1 MSQEESGGLVEDFED
16 FFENA
21 LCGYATIAADGQILR
36 ANSRLAGWLGMAAD
50 DLKGLRFSSLLT
62 IGGKI
67 FLETHLAP
75 LLRMQG
81 HFDEVALELVGQ
93 NGSRLPV
100 LVNAV
105 ERRNAAGELLF
116 TRLTAYRASER
127 RSYERNLLASKN
139 LAENS
144 LLSERDTAVLR
155 EQFIAALG
163 HDLRNPLGAIT
174 MGVVILANATLSERQ
189 QKLLATM
196 DRSAKRMSELI
207 ENLMDFARA
216 RLGGGMVLDRTL
228 VDLEP
233 VLRHVIDEL
242 GTAHPKKTI
251 EVEIAG
257 PLQVDCDP
265 ARVAQIASNLVANA
279 LVHGA
284 QDQSVKIHSSLSDGY
299 FELCVCNQGKP
310 ISPETLKVLFQPFT
324 REEVRSSQNGLG
336 LGLYIA
342 AEVAKAHEGTLEA
355 SSTGAETCF
364 TFRMPL
370 R

>member
-1 MSQEESGGLVEDFED
+1 MNPGESGELTEDFED

-21 LCGYATIAADGQILR
+21 LCGYATIAANGQILR
-36 ANSRLAGWLGMAAD
+36 ANLCLAGWLGMAAD
-50 DLKGLRFSSLLT
+50 DLKGLRFSSLLS

-75 LLRMQG
+75 LLRIQG

-93 NGSRLPV
+93 DGSRLPV
-100 LVNAV
+100 LVNAI
-105 ERRNAAGELLF
+105 ERRNEAGEVLF

-127 RSYERNLLASKN
+127 RSYEKNLLASKA
-139 LAENS
+139 LAENR
-144 LLSERDTAVLR
+144 LLNERDSGVLR

-174 MGVVILANATLSERQ
+174 MGVAILTNATLTERQ
-189 QKLLATM
+189 QKLLVTM
-196 DRSAKRMSELI
+196 DLSARRMAELI
-207 ENLMDFARA
+207 ENLMDFARV
-216 RLGGGMVLDRTL
+216 RLGGGLVLDRTV

-242 GTAHPKKTI
+242 GTAHPGKTI

-257 PLQVDCDP
+257 PLPVDCDP

-279 LVHGA
+279 LVHGS
-284 QDQSVKIHSSLSDGY
+284 QDHPVRVRSFVSEGQ
-299 FELCVCNQGKP
+299 FELHVANRGKP
-310 ISPETLKVLFQPFT
+310 ISPETLEVLFQPFT

-342 AEVAKAHEGTLEA
+342 AEVAKAHEGTLSA
-355 SSTGAETCF
+355 SSTEEETCF
-364 TFRMPL
+364 SFRMRL